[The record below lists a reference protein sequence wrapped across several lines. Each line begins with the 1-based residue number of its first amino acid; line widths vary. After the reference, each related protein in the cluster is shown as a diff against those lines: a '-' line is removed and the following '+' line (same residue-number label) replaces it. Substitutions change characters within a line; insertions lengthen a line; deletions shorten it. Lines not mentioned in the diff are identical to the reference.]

1 MAIGIGFNE
10 FWHMT
15 PHKVALCQK
24 AHEKQIE
31 EQNFLAHLQGQ
42 YFVEALLATVGNMFS
57 GKGAKKFEYPNK
69 PHDLFEKPVEEEHEL
84 TQEEKDIQ
92 VKALFAD
99 LMARKARFDA
109 KHNKDTAP
117 TE

>member
-1 MAIGIGFNE
+1 MAIGIGYNE

-15 PHKVALCQK
+15 PHKVLLCQK

-31 EQNFLAHLQGQ
+31 EKNLLAYIQGQ

-57 GKGAKKFEYPNK
+57 GKGSKKFEYPDK
-69 PHDLFEKPVEEEHEL
+69 PHELFPKVEEKHEL
-84 TQEEKDIQ
+84 TQEEKDRR

-99 LMARKARFDA
+99 LMARKERFDA
-109 KHNKDTAP
+109 KKNNDTAP
-117 TE
+117 VE